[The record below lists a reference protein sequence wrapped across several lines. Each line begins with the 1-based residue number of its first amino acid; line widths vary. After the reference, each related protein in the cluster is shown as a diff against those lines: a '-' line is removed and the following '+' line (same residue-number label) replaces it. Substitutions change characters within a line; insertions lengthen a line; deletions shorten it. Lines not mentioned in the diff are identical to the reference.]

1 MVDSWEVERDGYTRT
16 LYVLEA
22 IDQRLK
28 PIFAGENKNNNNND
42 VVVPR
47 TVLVCGGDVLES
59 MAVPG
64 VWDQSL
70 LEELLSKHG
79 VACVVR
85 PGVHVGRVLEKPG
98 TLVHE
103 YRDNVML
110 VENDDELSKDVSST
124 VVREQVR
131 KCKGDEKGMESV
143 ESMLPNRKVMEYIR
157 QHRLY
162 MNE

>member
-1 MVDSWEVERDGYTRT
+1 MVDSWEVEREDGYTRT
-16 LYVLEA
+16 LYVLES

-28 PIFAGENKNNNNND
+28 PIFAHDG

-85 PGVHVGRVLEKPG
+85 PGVDVGRVFEKRG

-103 YRDNVML
+103 YRDHVML
-110 VENDDELSKDVSST
+110 VENEDELSKDVSST
-124 VVREQVR
+124 VVREEVR
-131 KCKGDEKGMESV
+131 KGKGGVSV
-143 ESMLPNRKVMEYIR
+143 ESMLPNSKVMEYIR

-162 MNE
+162 INE